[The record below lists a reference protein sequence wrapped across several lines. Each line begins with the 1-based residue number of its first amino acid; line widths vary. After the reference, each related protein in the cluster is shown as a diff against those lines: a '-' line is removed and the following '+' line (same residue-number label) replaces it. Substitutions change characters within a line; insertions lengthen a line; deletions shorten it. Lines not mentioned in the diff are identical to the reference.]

1 MIVKPKELGFFKL
14 LLEMSGS
21 VVPAIMPKIMFA
33 TGIGLFACL
42 ALSLDLFGENTSDVL
57 SLEFGPFT
65 ALGKL
70 CVTIISPMSHI
81 ASEIDL
87 TRISHFLILFNFF
100 QGVAISLFLG
110 FHNNAS
116 YGRWWEARIVWGK
129 QIIVTRDLSRFLA
142 GVMDEHDNTIYDP
155 VDKEDVF
162 KARTAVIE
170 IQSSNS
176 SFSENADKKDLENQ
190 PCIDWGGSIH
200 NPNSSPKRNDA
211 NASKYASWQ
220 AHIICLSVAHSHAF
234 RYQMRPIC
242 KMDGRVTALHDRNRF
257 LNFDEQ
263 KKLLKCKNNANT
275 ILLFMSKI
283 LGKAHSA
290 GKIDTYS
297 MIHVQKIIDSM
308 CFMQTAAERIQNTSL
323 PLAYSLLVYRTSIL
337 YVLLVPFAIAPTI
350 GWWTPLFT
358 AIVAYTFFGL
368 DELAKEIQEPFR
380 DRPMCLALSAM
391 CRTIEIDALEVL
403 GEDAPP
409 FLKPTGN
416 VLM

>member
-65 ALGKL
+65 ALG
-70 CVTIISPMSHI
+70 
-81 ASEIDL
+81 
-87 TRISHFLILFNFF
+87 
-100 QGVAISLFLG
+100 VAISLFLG

-142 GVMDEHDNTIYDP
+142 GVMDEHDKTIYDP
-155 VDKEDVF
+155 LDKEDVF

-220 AHIICLSVAHSHAF
+220 AHIICLS
-234 RYQMRPIC
+234 
-242 KMDGRVTALHDRNRF
+242 
-257 LNFDEQ
+257 
-263 KKLLKCKNNANT
+263 
-275 ILLFMSKI
+275 
-283 LGKAHSA
+283 
-290 GKIDTYS
+290 
-297 MIHVQKIIDSM
+297 
-308 CFMQTAAERIQNTSL
+308 
-323 PLAYSLLVYRTSIL
+323 
-337 YVLLVPFAIAPTI
+337 
-350 GWWTPLFT
+350 
-358 AIVAYTFFGL
+358 
-368 DELAKEIQEPFR
+368 
-380 DRPMCLALSAM
+380 
-391 CRTIEIDALEVL
+391 
-403 GEDAPP
+403 
-409 FLKPTGN
+409 
-416 VLM
+416 